1 MNRIDELFTRLENKN
16 EKALVIYLTAG
27 DPDIET
33 TGELLKTIQDAGA
46 DIIEVGIPFSDPMAD
61 GPTIQRAACR
71 ALDKGVTLARILDM
85 ILELRYEIT
94 IPIVLFGYYNPI
106 LSFGPK
112 KFAASAA
119 NAGVD
124 GVLVVDL
131 PPEEMK
137 ELTRFTEKKGI
148 HFITLVSPV
157 SVGERITGI
166 IEKAQG
172 FLYYVSVTG
181 VTGARDSL
189 PEGLS
194 DDIERVKEMT
204 RLPVA
209 VGFGVSNPQMASE
222 LGRIADGVVVGSA
235 LVDIVEKQGD
245 DKIRLLKEV
254 GGFVSSL
261 KSALMYD
268 ETQTMTSD

>member
-1 MNRIDELFTRLENKN
+1 
-16 EKALVIYLTAG
+16 
-27 DPDIET
+27 
-33 TGELLKTIQDAGA
+33 
-46 DIIEVGIPFSDPMAD
+46 
-61 GPTIQRAACR
+61 
-71 ALDKGVTLARILDM
+71 M
-85 ILELRYEIT
+85 IAELRDDLT
-94 IPIVLFGYYNPI
+94 VPIVLFGYYNPI

-112 KFAASAA
+112 KFSSAA
-119 NAGVD
+119 ARAGAD

-137 ELTRFTEKKGI
+137 ELTRFTEKDGI

-157 SVGERITGI
+157 SGGDRLNGI
-166 IEKAQG
+166 IERAQG

-194 DDIERVKEMT
+194 DDIRRIQEMT
-204 RLPVA
+204 SLPVA

-235 LVDIVEKQGD
+235 LVDIIEEYGDNKKQ
-245 DKIRLLKEV
+245 LLKEV

-261 KSALMYD
+261 KSALRSD
-268 ETQTMTSD
+268 APQTMTSD

>member
-1 MNRIDELFTRLENKN
+1 MNRIDEAFTQLEKKN
-16 EKALVIYLTAG
+16 ETALVIYLTAG

-33 TGELLKTIQDAGA
+33 TAELVKTIQNAGA

-71 ALDKGVTLARILDM
+71 ALDNGVTLARVLEM
-85 ILELRYEIT
+85 IAELRDELT
-94 IPIVLFGYYNPI
+94 VPIVLFGYYNPI

-112 KFAASAA
+112 KFASAA
-119 NAGVD
+119 AKAGVD

-131 PPEEMK
+131 PPEEMN
-137 ELTRFTEKKGI
+137 ELTRFTEKEGI

-157 SVGERITGI
+157 SGGERLAGI
-166 IEKAQG
+166 IEGASG

-181 VTGARDSL
+181 VTGARDRL

-194 DDIERVKEMT
+194 DDVKQIKEMT
-204 RLPVA
+204 VLPVA
-209 VGFGVSNPQMASE
+209 VGFGVSNPRMVSE
-222 LGRIADGVVVGSA
+222 LGGIADGIVVGSA
-235 LVDIVEKQGD
+235 LVDIVEKEGSN
-245 DKIRLLKEV
+245 KKRLLEEV

-261 KSALMYD
+261 KSALISD
-268 ETQTMTSD
+268 APRAMTSD

>member
-1 MNRIDELFTRLENKN
+1 MNRIDALFTGRGSTN

-33 TGELLKTIQDAGA
+33 TEELLKTIQDAGA

-71 ALDKGVTLARILDM
+71 ALEKGITLAQVLEM
-85 ILELRYEIT
+85 IAGLRDSIT
-94 IPIVLFGYYNPI
+94 VPIVLFGYYNPI

-112 KFAASAA
+112 KFAHEAA
-119 NAGVD
+119 RSGVD

-131 PPEEMK
+131 PPEEK
-137 ELTRFTEKKGI
+137 NELTRYTDKEGI

-157 SVGERITGI
+157 STGERLTGI
-166 IEKAQG
+166 IDEAQG

-189 PEGLS
+189 PEGLLE
-194 DDIERVKEMT
+194 DIEKVRDLTE
-204 RLPVA
+204 LPVA
-209 VGFGVSNPQMASE
+209 VGFGVSNPQMAAD
-222 LGRIADGVVVGSA
+222 LGSIADGVVVGSA
-235 LVDIVEKQGD
+235 LVDIVEKHGEN
-245 DKIRLLKEV
+245 KKRLLKEV

-261 KSALMYD
+261 QDALRYD
-268 ETQTMTSD
+268 VPRAKTSG